1 MKIRKATLSVNHTS
15 IAESKIS
22 PAVSSQGM
30 WEKGGRKNGRR
41 RVQRVAIFKVV
52 VVRLQTIG
60 GWRRCGPFS
69 GLCWMDRWIPGR
81 PNRCSCCRTRSR
93 RLAKEDHSKLTTIV
107 VRVFFAVA
115 SLAHALL
122 ATVCMH
128 AWNLLAQMLHQDP
141 KPIPVFPASRWL
153 GWLAGWE
160 ETQGRRDVGHMESP
174 D

>member
-1 MKIRKATLSVNHTS
+1 MGKHKETKTYYERAMKIRKATLGEEHFGAAMTCNDLGNVCSDMGNYKEAEGEFYERAMKIRKATLSVNHTS

-69 GLCWMDRWIPGR
+69 GLCWIGRWIPGGL
-81 PNRCSCCRTRSR
+81 NRCSRYRTRAR
-93 RLAKEDHSKLTTIV
+93 RCPWPRKTTASSP
-107 VRVFFAVA
+107 RLLSVF
-115 SLAHALL
+115 SL
-122 ATVCMH
+122 
-128 AWNLLAQMLHQDP
+128 Q
-141 KPIPVFPASRWL
+141 
-153 GWLAGWE
+153 
-160 ETQGRRDVGHMESP
+160 
-174 D
+174 